1 MISKK
6 NISLFEK
13 KTGYNFKNKNLL
25 INSLTHPSFIL
36 DKKNNSKSINED
48 FERLEFLGDR
58 VLGLAIASLIYN
70 KFNKKNEGDLS
81 KKLSY
86 FVQKNFLYKISTEL
100 SIDKLLMHSF
110 KKKNQKMNVSIL
122 ADSVESIIGAI
133 YIDGGFSN
141 SIRFIKKI
149 WGPYLDIEESN
160 FQDPKTQLQEISQQ
174 KYKKLPDYILLKKE
188 GPSHSPTF
196 TVSLKALNLRKIKAS
211 GSSIREA
218 EKNAAN
224 IAIKLINDKKN
235 SKT

>member
-13 KTGYNFKNKNLL
+13 KTGYKFKNKNLL

-86 FVQKNFLYKISTEL
+86 FVQKNFLYKIATEL
-100 SIDKLLMHSF
+100 SIDKLLIYTF

-122 ADSVESIIGAI
+122 ADAVESIIGAI
-133 YIDGGFSN
+133 YIDG
-141 SIRFIKKI
+141 
-149 WGPYLDIEESN
+149 
-160 FQDPKTQLQEISQQ
+160 
-174 KYKKLPDYILLKKE
+174 
-188 GPSHSPTF
+188 
-196 TVSLKALNLRKIKAS
+196 
-211 GSSIREA
+211 
-218 EKNAAN
+218 
-224 IAIKLINDKKN
+224 
-235 SKT
+235 

>member
-13 KTGYNFKNKNLL
+13 KTGYKFKNKNLL

-86 FVQKNFLYKISTEL
+86 FVQKNFLYKIATEL
-100 SIDKLLMHSF
+100 SIDKLLMHTF
-110 KKKNQKMNVSIL
+110 KKKNQRMNVSIL
-122 ADSVESIIGAI
+122 ADAVESIIGAV

-141 SIRFIKKI
+141 SIIFINKI

-196 TVSLKALNLRKIKAS
+196 TVSLKALNLKRIKAS